1 MFFSCGCSRHHHHPP
16 PHVLELLNRCTARQM
31 WLNLAVCIL
40 SPCLFFFFFSP
51 CSWAIRGAR
60 VGKQA
65 HSHYVVFVNVC
76 ECVPRWCALRQKG
89 EKLFSLPTA
98 TGMDQSNWTVWF
110 TLGQSKALCAY
121 DCVCVSVC
129 VCYVCILCFPD
140 LVAKHFHTAHIHFTT
155 HTHTYIQ
162 YALNI
167 IFSLLHLCWIKHGSK
182 SVSKSCSVQR
192 EQNGRFLL

>member
-1 MFFSCGCSRHHHHPP
+1 MRTPRPSVGPRQINGRLRSQKMFMWVCVSAGADITRSLIRLDESQKPMFFSCGCSRHHHHPP

-76 ECVPRWCALRQKG
+76 ECVPR
-89 EKLFSLPTA
+89 
-98 TGMDQSNWTVWF
+98 
-110 TLGQSKALCAY
+110 
-121 DCVCVSVC
+121 
-129 VCYVCILCFPD
+129 
-140 LVAKHFHTAHIHFTT
+140 
-155 HTHTYIQ
+155 
-162 YALNI
+162 
-167 IFSLLHLCWIKHGSK
+167 
-182 SVSKSCSVQR
+182 
-192 EQNGRFLL
+192 